1 MFRWRAHH
9 LTGSHGRTVAPNCGA
24 FMADSGSRIQIAV
37 AEGRDFIMYARIAM
51 IKALGKS

>member
-1 MFRWRAHH
+1 
-9 LTGSHGRTVAPNCGA
+9 
-24 FMADSGSRIQIAV
+24 MADSGSRIQIAV